1 MQLSSL
7 SKLNN
12 EPTMVCDYFPI
23 VDSTQFM
30 YKVLKFQG
38 VDTMSTKVISIE
50 SFMAEV
56 NERIELGY
64 TVTGFN
70 TKPVSNK
77 VVQLIY

>member
-38 VDTMSTKVISIE
+38 VDTMSTKVISMDD
-50 SFMAEV
+50 FKAEL

-70 TKPVSNK
+70 TKPVSSK
-77 VVQLIY
+77 VIQLVY

>member
-12 EPTMVCDYFPI
+12 EPTMVCDFFPI
-23 VDSTQFM
+23 EDSTQFM
-30 YKVLKFQG
+30 YKVLKFHG
-38 VDTMSTKVISIE
+38 VETMSTNVISIE

-70 TKPVSNK
+70 TKPVSSK
-77 VVQLIY
+77 VIQLVY